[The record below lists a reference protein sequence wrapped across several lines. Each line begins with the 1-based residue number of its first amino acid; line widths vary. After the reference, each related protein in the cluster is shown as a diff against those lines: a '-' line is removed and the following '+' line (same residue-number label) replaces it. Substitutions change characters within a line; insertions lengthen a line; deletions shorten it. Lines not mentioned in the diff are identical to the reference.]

1 MRQNRLISF
10 RQWVA
15 KTASFLETIVAVL
28 VLVSTLVAGVRV
40 GIDLASVVVY
50 TDLNEAF
57 SQFLRNAF
65 NVIIGIEFVKM
76 LAKHSPGSAIEVL
89 LFAIARQM
97 VVEHTSPVENLISI
111 VAILLIFVIRK
122 YLFVPAFGAHMPGAD
137 TFSESG
143 LSSDMKEKL
152 AELHLQQAHMKEEL
166 QKMNQQC
173 MMVPRTEKEQAG
185 SQE

>member
-1 MRQNRLISF
+1 MRRNRLISF

-15 KTASFLETIVAVL
+15 KAASFLETIVAVL

-40 GIDLASVVVY
+40 GIDLASMAVS

-89 LFAIARQM
+89 LFAMARQLVIGHM
-97 VVEHTSPVENLISI
+97 APFENLLGII
-111 VAILLIFVIRK
+111 AIAIIFIIRRF
-122 YLFVPAFGAHMPGAD
+122 LFVPSFGAHLPDNNPA
-137 TFSESG
+137 
-143 LSSDMKEKL
+143 
-152 AELHLQQAHMKEEL
+152 QKEEHSVHE
-166 QKMNQQC
+166 Q
-173 MMVPRTEKEQAG
+173 EK
-185 SQE
+185 